1 MKNKEKILLA
11 LFSFTF
17 ILLVYLFI
25 VSKEIKIEEEKE
37 VSVKEK
43 MPVVDLVELE
53 NDYQKETKDLYA
65 KLKTSIES
73 NNLEKSEIDKSLLEI
88 REALMSLTVPEDYK
102 TFHLGLVMLV
112 DDVLE
117 NDKEI
122 DSGLKEIV
130 DRMQIE
136 NNWIN

>member
-11 LFSFTF
+11 LFSFSF

-25 VSKEIKIEEEKE
+25 VSKEIKIEDERK
-37 VSVKEK
+37 VSVKEE
-43 MPVVDLVELE
+43 MPVVDLLELE
-53 NDYQKETKDLYA
+53 NDYQRETKNLYV

-73 NNLEKSEIDKSLLEI
+73 NNLEKSELDKSLLEI
-88 REALMSLTVPEDYK
+88 RGGLMSLTVPEDYR
-102 TFHLGLVMLV
+102 TFHLGLVMLI
-112 DDVLE
+112 DDVVE

-136 NNWIN
+136 NSWIN